1 MGKLLFRISVLVILV
16 AALVG
21 IASFMRKEPNN
32 EAKRPEPVFAA
43 SDTDVLSPDGKVTLT
58 MKEKRV
64 EEGILHT
71 FLVSGR
77 EIFSKTLPK
86 DSSLLIPFNA
96 FSPDNKYI
104 FLKESVSGQI
114 NYFVLP
120 LVGGGEIAVSGPF
133 NEKFGS
139 ELTIDEATGW
149 GGINLLIINTR
160 KVGGG
165 KGSSYW
171 FEAPGGAFIRL
182 SHTF

>member
-1 MGKLLFRISVLVILV
+1 MGKLLFRILALVV
-16 AALVG
+16 VVGALVG
-21 IASFMRKEPNN
+21 VVVVTKQNSAN
-32 EAKRPEPVFAA
+32 EVSRPAPIFAA
-43 SDTDVLSPDGKVTLT
+43 SDAEVLSPDGKVAIT
-58 MKEKRV
+58 MKEKKV
-64 EEGILHT
+64 EAGILHV
-71 FLVSGR
+71 FSISGR
-77 EIFSKTLPK
+77 EIFSKILAS
-86 DSSLLIPFNA
+86 DSGLSIPFNA

-120 LVGGGEIAVSGPF
+120 LAGGGEIAVSEPF
-133 NEKFGS
+133 NERFGS
-139 ELTIDEATGW
+139 DLTIDEATGW

-165 KGSSYW
+165 KGPSYW

>member
-1 MGKLLFRISVLVILV
+1 MAVVGATLALIMAFRRDSGV
-16 AALVG
+16 AT
-21 IASFMRKEPNN
+21 KP
-32 EAKRPEPVFAA
+32 PEPIFAA

-64 EEGILHT
+64 ETGILHT

-77 EIFSKTLPK
+77 EIFSKTFPK
-86 DSSLLIPFNA
+86 DSSLLIPYNA

-104 FLKESVSGQI
+104 FLKSVVSGQI
-114 NYFVLP
+114 AYFVIP
-120 LVGGGEIAVSGPF
+120 LEEGEVMNVSDPF

-149 GGINLLIINTR
+149 GGINLLIINTN
-160 KVGGG
+160 KVSGG
-165 KGSSYW
+165 KGPSFW

-182 SHTF
+182 SHNF